1 MVHSHVTQ
9 ARTGKSCA
17 FRMQGG
23 GKSPMFICS
32 PICILLMKFFM
43 DLIGCYREY
52 FPENIPVEC
61 RKTAALI
68 VFRFAI
74 PDEELDHICKLLI
87 ETELG
92 ELESAVYQAYR
103 FYISEP
109 FRAALAYILL
119 HQDLPLSEVRYG
131 LTDARQ
137 QSRTRIRNTKKGEQF
152 VAEQMQRIERINRNL
167 LLLSEEIQ
175 AGEDSHNI

>member
-1 MVHSHVTQ
+1 
-9 ARTGKSCA
+9 
-17 FRMQGG
+17 
-23 GKSPMFICS
+23 
-32 PICILLMKFFM
+32 MKEKFLM

-52 FPENIPVEC
+52 FPENRPVEC

-137 QSRTRIRNTKKGEQF
+137 QS
-152 VAEQMQRIERINRNL
+152 
-167 LLLSEEIQ
+167 
-175 AGEDSHNI
+175 

>member
-1 MVHSHVTQ
+1 
-9 ARTGKSCA
+9 
-17 FRMQGG
+17 
-23 GKSPMFICS
+23 
-32 PICILLMKFFM
+32 MKEKFLM

-92 ELESAVYQAYR
+92 ELAYR

-175 AGEDSHNI
+175 AG

>member
-1 MVHSHVTQ
+1 MEE
-9 ARTGKSCA
+9 
-17 FRMQGG
+17 
-23 GKSPMFICS
+23 
-32 PICILLMKFFM
+32 KFFM
-43 DLIGCYREY
+43 DLLGCYREY

-61 RKTAALI
+61 RKKAALI

-92 ELESAVYQAYR
+92 KLESAVYQAYR

>member
-1 MVHSHVTQ
+1 
-9 ARTGKSCA
+9 
-17 FRMQGG
+17 
-23 GKSPMFICS
+23 
-32 PICILLMKFFM
+32 MKEKFLM

-92 ELESAVYQAYR
+92 KLESAVYQAYR

-137 QSRTRIRNTKKGEQF
+137 QSRTRIRNTKRENSSLQSRCN
-152 VAEQMQRIERINRNL
+152 E
-167 LLLSEEIQ
+167 LSGLTGICFYLVRKYRRAKIPTIFK
-175 AGEDSHNI
+175 AG